1 MKIMKM
7 IFPLTLAG
15 NFQQRRRFQGFHAK
29 LLTDTDPQDSI
40 EPETLGQEMDQ
51 AVISPELQSLI
62 DIMITDR
69 RKVSIKNF
77 TAWNLYT
84 KNLNDWNINFSK

>member
-1 MKIMKM
+1 ML
-7 IFPLTLAG
+7 FPLTLAG
-15 NFQQRRRFQGFHAK
+15 NFQQRRRFKGFHAK
-29 LLTDTDPQDSI
+29 PLTDTYPQYYI
-40 EPETLGQEMDQ
+40 KQETIGQEMDQ

-84 KNLNDWNINFSK
+84 QNLTG